1 MIPSPCTIILTWY
14 IEHHPRVEEQ
24 WNSSG
29 VSYQS
34 GVSAIPL
41 NSLRVKME
49 TDKSS
54 LTEGGV
60 DITMFILPPEK
71 FLQFDWLRAV
81 VFQLKF
87 DIPKI
92 NVKITN
98 LLCVVV

>member
-1 MIPSPCTIILTWY
+1 MHILTWY
-14 IEHHPRVEEQ
+14 IEHYPQVEEQ

-34 GVSAIPL
+34 GVSAIL
-41 NSLRVKME
+41 SNSSRVKLE

-60 DITMFILPPEK
+60 DITMFILLHEK

-81 VFQLKF
+81 VFQLNLKYLH
-87 DIPKI
+87 
-92 NVKITN
+92 VKIKN
-98 LLCVVV
+98 LLWIVV